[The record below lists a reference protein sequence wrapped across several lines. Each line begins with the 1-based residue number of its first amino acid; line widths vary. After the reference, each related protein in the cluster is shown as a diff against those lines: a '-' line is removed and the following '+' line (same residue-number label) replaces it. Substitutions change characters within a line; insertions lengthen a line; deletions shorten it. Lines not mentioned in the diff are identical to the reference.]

1 MKQSKTSQARGA
13 PNPSSE
19 SSRRSS
25 RAAAAAA
32 PAGHL
37 AQLSAMVNGSPRAQ
51 ALTQRKDDIQQSSH
65 MQNLMGLAAEMKPAT
80 PAQLVPATTVPS
92 AGPPPMNHQDE
103 EVQPGPG
110 SELLVPAA
118 SSRIAAIQLKLPSV
132 EEFLH
137 ETTQEES
144 QKQEIQRI
152 EFFLAKYLDEKYGD
166 TPNIQRL
173 FAYIDF
179 LDKNINLWFDTH
191 KATDMEKVP
200 NGPWMF
206 HLHQEV
212 SLEHQ
217 GLVEVAFK
225 NPDKVIPVNLNTL
238 EKDEIVAVRKI
249 WKSIVSESGN
259 ILVVGKTEF
268 QKRTYANLA
277 RLLQGSYGRAMIEY
291 LDGGTVKQSNR
302 ITISDNFDDTFKRH
316 GDKQQPAGSYAYPR
330 VNLRDDNDN
339 SRDVIV
345 EKTDKGYPVANTR
358 DDINRLLLEGKKG
371 ANYKGVSYTFGGGSG
386 SLVKIV
392 EEDKPLS
399 DKDLNQILTPSYIT
413 LGHELGHAMRNRG
426 GASFANVG
434 VSTSNKLITEEEGS
448 DDDDA
453 RALWTDEEEV
463 LNITTSEKRL
473 REEHLLT
480 TRHYHA
486 PQSLA
491 TQAIFQRALA
501 KLLRKLPNKNHEKY
515 VFGSDA
521 WQTQIRPAL
530 SDNKWTPQKLQLRL
544 QLLPGIE
551 STVFPQAK
559 KKYAIE
565 KQLEGLRQE
574 HSNVISSKDFMKI
587 KEVSEV
593 LANLKTEDW
602 DENGCKLKVAQIT
615 QMMNDKEWW
624 RTVKIGGG
632 ALAALAAI
640 GIGIYWKFLKGSK

>member
-1 MKQSKTSQARGA
+1 MKQAKTPTARSSPKQSEGSPKRSQA
-13 PNPSSE
+13 
-19 SSRRSS
+19 
-25 RAAAAAA
+25 AASATAGST
-32 PAGHL
+32 GHL
-37 AQLSAMVNGSPRAQ
+37 AQLSAMVNGSPSAQ
-51 ALTQRKDDIQQSSH
+51 AQLKDKIHQNSH
-65 MQNLMGLAAEMKPAT
+65 VQNLMGLAAEMNRAT
-80 PAQLVPATTVPS
+80 PAQLVSATAVPG
-92 AGPPPMNHQDE
+92 AGPSPVNRQDG
-103 EVQPGPG
+103 EVQPDSG
-110 SELLVPAA
+110 SELLAPAA
-118 SSRIAAIQLKLPSV
+118 SSPTAAIQLKLPSV

-137 ETTQEES
+137 ETKQEES
-144 QKQEIQRI
+144 QKQEIQQI
-152 EFFLAKYLDEKYGD
+152 GAYLSEYMDEKYGD
-166 TPNIQRL
+166 RPNIQKL

-179 LDKNINLWFDTH
+179 LDKSINVWFDTH
-191 KATDMEKVP
+191 KAADMKKVP
-200 NGPWMF
+200 NGPWML

-217 GLVEVAFK
+217 GLVEIAYK
-225 NPDKVIPVNLNTL
+225 NPDKVIPVNLTTL
-238 EKDEIVAVRKI
+238 GNDEIVAVHKI

-291 LDGGTVKQSNR
+291 LDGGAVKQANR
-302 ITISDNFDDTFKRH
+302 TTISENFDDTFKRH
-316 GDKQQPAGSYAYPR
+316 GEKEQPAGSYAYPR
-330 VNLRDDNDN
+330 VNLKDDNDR

-371 ANYKGVSYTFGGGSG
+371 VNYKGVSYTFGRGSG

-392 EEDKPLS
+392 EEDKPLT

-426 GASFANVG
+426 GASFANAG
-434 VSTSNKLITEEEGS
+434 VSTSNKLMTEEEGS

-473 REEHLLT
+473 REEHRLT

-491 TQAIFQRALA
+491 AKAIFQRALV
-501 KLLRKLPNKNHEKY
+501 KLVRKIPNKGQEKY

-521 WQTQIRPAL
+521 WQTQIVPAL
-530 SDNKWTPQKLQLRL
+530 ADNEWTPQKLQQRL

-551 STVFPQAK
+551 STVFPEAK
-559 KKYAIE
+559 KKYDIE
-565 KQLEGLRQE
+565 KQLEDLRQE
-574 HSNVISSKDFMKI
+574 HSSVISSKDFMKI

-593 LANLKTEDW
+593 LANLRTENW
-602 DENGCKLKVAQIT
+602 DENACNLKVAQIT

-624 RTVKIGGG
+624 RKVKLGGG
-632 ALAALAAI
+632 AVAALAAI
-640 GIGIYWKFLKGSK
+640 GIGVYLKFLKGSK

>member
-1 MKQSKTSQARGA
+1 MKQSKTSQARGVTG
-13 PNPSSE
+13 PSLE

-25 RAAAAAA
+25 RAAAVAA
-32 PAGHL
+32 PAGQL
-37 AQLSAMVNGSPRAQ
+37 TQLSAMVNGSPRAQ
-51 ALTQRKDDIQQSSH
+51 ALAQLTDNIHQNSCVE
-65 MQNLMGLAAEMKPAT
+65 NLMGLAAEMNGAT
-80 PAQLVPATTVPS
+80 PAQLVPVTTVPG
-92 AGPPPMNHQDE
+92 AGPPPMNRQE

-110 SELLVPAA
+110 SELLSPAA
-118 SSRIAAIQLKLPSV
+118 SSRIAAIQLKLPSM

-137 ETTQEES
+137 ETKQEES
-144 QKQEIQRI
+144 QQEEIQQVG
-152 EFFLAKYLDEKYGD
+152 FYLSEYLNEKYGD
-166 TPNIQRL
+166 RPNIQKL

-179 LDKNINLWFDTH
+179 LDKSINVWFDAH
-191 KATDMEKVP
+191 KAADMKKVP
-200 NGPWMF
+200 NGPWML
-206 HLHQEV
+206 HLQQEV
-212 SLEHQ
+212 SVEHQ
-217 GLVEVAFK
+217 GLVEIAYK

-238 EKDEIVAVRKI
+238 GQDEIVAVHKI

-291 LDGGTVKQSNR
+291 LDGGTVKQANR
-302 ITISDNFDDTFKRH
+302 TTISDNFDDTFKRH
-316 GDKQQPAGSYAYPR
+316 GEKEQPAGSYAYPR
-330 VNLRDDNDN
+330 VNLRDDNDK

-345 EKTDKGYPVANTR
+345 EKTDKGYPVAHTR

-371 ANYKGVSYTFGGGSG
+371 VNYKGVSYTFGRGSG

-392 EEDKPLS
+392 EEDKPLT

-426 GASFANVG
+426 GASFTNAG
-434 VSTSNKLITEEEGS
+434 VRTSNKLITEEEGS

-473 REEHLLT
+473 RDEHVLT

-491 TQAIFQRALA
+491 AKARFQRALA

-521 WQTQIRPAL
+521 WRTQIMPAL
-530 SDNKWTPQKLQLRL
+530 GDNDWTPQKLRQRL
-544 QLLPGIE
+544 QFLPGIE
-551 STVFPQAK
+551 STVFPAAK

-565 KQLEGLRQE
+565 KQLEDLRQE
-574 HSNVISSKDFMKI
+574 HSSVISGKDFMKI

-593 LANLKTEDW
+593 LANLRTEYW
-602 DENGCKLKVAQIT
+602 DESGCKLKVAQIT

-632 ALAALAAI
+632 AIAALAAI
-640 GIGIYWKFLKGSK
+640 GIGVYWKFLKGAQ

>member
-13 PNPSSE
+13 PSPSSE
-19 SSRRSS
+19 TSRRLS
-25 RAAAAAA
+25 RAAAA

-51 ALTQRKDDIQQSSH
+51 ALAHLKGNIHQNSRV
-65 MQNLMGLAAEMKPAT
+65 QNLMELSAEMKPAT

-92 AGPPPMNHQDE
+92 AGPPPMNHQDG
-103 EVQPGPG
+103 EVQPDPG

-118 SSRIAAIQLKLPSV
+118 SSPIAAIQLKLPSL

-137 ETTQEES
+137 ETKQEQS
-144 QKQEIQRI
+144 QKQELQRI
-152 EFFLAKYLDEKYGD
+152 ELFLAKYLDEKYGD
-166 TPNIQRL
+166 TPNVQRL

-179 LDKNINLWFDTH
+179 LDQSINLWFDSH

-217 GLVEVAFK
+217 GLVEIAYK

-259 ILVVGKTEF
+259 ILVVGNTEF

-291 LDGGTVKQSNR
+291 LDGGTVKQANR
-302 ITISDNFDDTFKRH
+302 ITISNDFDDTFKRH

-371 ANYKGVSYTFGGGSG
+371 VNYKGVSYTFGGGSG

-399 DKDLNQILTPSYIT
+399 DKDLNRILTPSYIT

-426 GASFANVG
+426 GASFANAG

-463 LNITTSEKRL
+463 VNITTSEKRL

-491 TQAIFQRALA
+491 SQAIFQRALA

-521 WQTQIRPAL
+521 WQTQISPAL

-551 STVFPQAK
+551 STVFPEAK

-565 KQLEGLRQE
+565 KQLEDLRQE
-574 HSNVISSKDFMKI
+574 HSNVISGKDFMKI

-632 ALAALAAI
+632 AIAALAAI